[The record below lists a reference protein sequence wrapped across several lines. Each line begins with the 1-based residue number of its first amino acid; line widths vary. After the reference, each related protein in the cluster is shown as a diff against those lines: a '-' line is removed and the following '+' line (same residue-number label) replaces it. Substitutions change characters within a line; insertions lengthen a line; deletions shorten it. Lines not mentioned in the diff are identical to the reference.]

1 MRNAASHWSRYPE
14 LLTEDHALLDRLGT
28 VTEYPAGSP
37 LITQG
42 ERPEAL
48 LLLLEGSASVHLRRG
63 ENTLEVDR
71 VASGDLLGEMSFLSN
86 DLASASVSTLAP
98 SRVLRIQ
105 RSAVEQQAAVDPG
118 FAVRLYRGLARLI
131 AERMRERNTRL
142 FAQGPAPVDY
152 AAAWT
157 DTLASLRSI
166 QLPPVV
172 ERYVSAYEQVGHRG
186 AFLWRWCWRGVDET
200 TLPLVPEA
208 WKEHVLSTKLL
219 AIILNVLL
227 DDLAD
232 QRGSEQ
238 LLEAA
243 LTIPFHPQGKA
254 APAPEVPAEE
264 RRYFA
269 LIAELWHALEERVQ
283 ALPHHA
289 AYRPLYV
296 FDYQQVFN
304 SMRHSVLTRN
314 RPALH
319 NLAENRAYS
328 PHNMNMMV
336 FATIDLMTAPVV
348 ETELGAI
355 RETIWYAQSMGQ
367 IANMTATWRRE
378 VPARDFASRV
388 FVQALESG
396 VLTAE
401 QLETL
406 PPEEITARIESSGME
421 NLLLAEWREQRQR
434 LDVLMAR
441 VRSFDMARLIR
452 GVDTL
457 LGMHLAARGLI

>member
-1 MRNAASHWSRYPE
+1 MPTASPWSRYPE
-14 LLTEDHALLDRLGT
+14 LLQNDHALLDRIGT
-28 VTEYPAGSP
+28 VIEHPAGAT

-42 ERPEAL
+42 ERPGAL
-48 LLLLEGSASVHLRRG
+48 LLLLEGRVSITLRRDG
-63 ENTLEVDR
+63 GSVEIDQAEG
-71 VASGDLLGEMSFLSN
+71 GDLLGEMSFLGN
-86 DLASASVSTLAP
+86 DPASASVVALTA
-98 SRVLRIQ
+98 SRVLCIPRE
-105 RSAVEQQAAVDPG
+105 AVERQAASDPG
-118 FAVRLYRGLARLI
+118 FATRLYRGVARLI
-131 AERMRERNTRL
+131 AERLRERNARL
-142 FAQGPAPVDY
+142 FAQGPSPMDY

-166 QLPPVV
+166 RLPPVV
-172 ERYVSAYEQVGHRG
+172 ERYVAAYEEVGHRG

-200 TLPLVPEA
+200 TLPLVPED
-208 WKEHVLSTKLL
+208 WREHLLSTKLL

-232 QRGSEQ
+232 QRGSEA
-238 LLEAA
+238 LLETA
-243 LTIPFHPQGKA
+243 LSIPFHPQGRA
-254 APAPEVPAEE
+254 APRPEVPPEE
-264 RRYFA
+264 RRYFE
-269 LIAELWHALEERVQ
+269 LIGDLWHALEERVRE
-283 ALPHHA
+283 LPHHS

-304 SMRHSVLTRN
+304 SMRYSVLTRN

-336 FATIDLMTAPVV
+336 FATLDLMAAPVV
-348 ETELGAI
+348 ATELGTV
-355 RETIWYAQSMGQ
+355 REAVWYAQSMGQ

-388 FVQALESG
+388 FVQALDAG

-401 QLETL
+401 QLQGL

-421 NLLLAEWREQRQR
+421 ERLLAEWRDQRQR

-441 VRSFDMARLIR
+441 VRSFDMARLVR

>member
-1 MRNAASHWSRYPE
+1 MTMATSPWSRYPE
-14 LLTEDHALLDRLGT
+14 LLTSDHALL
-28 VTEYPAGSP
+28 EHIGSVVERPTGVP

-42 ERPEAL
+42 EQPDAL
-48 LLLLEGSASVHLRRG
+48 FLLLEGHAAITLRRG
-63 ENTLEVDR
+63 DTTVEVDR
-71 VASGDLLGEMSFLSN
+71 VGSGDLLGEISFLSG
-86 DLASASVSTLAP
+86 DRSSASVVPLEP
-98 SRVLRIQ
+98 CRVMRIQ
-105 RSAVEQQAAVDPG
+105 RAAVERQAASDPG
-118 FAVRLYRGLARLI
+118 FALRLYRGLARLT

-142 FAQGPAPVDY
+142 LSQEPAPVDY

-172 ERYVSAYEQVGHRG
+172 EQYITAYEQVGHRG

-200 TLPLVPEA
+200 TLPLVPAA
-208 WKEHVLSTKLL
+208 WKEHLLSTKLL

-238 LLEAA
+238 LLETA
-243 LTIPFHPQGKA
+243 LTIPFHPQGSA
-254 APAPEVPAEE
+254 APPPDVPPEE
-264 RRYFA
+264 RAYFA
-269 LIAELWHALEERVQ
+269 LIADLWHTLEARVNE
-283 ALPHHA
+283 LPHHG

-304 SMRHSVLTRN
+304 SMRYSVLTRN

-336 FATIDLMTAPVV
+336 FATLDLMTAPVV

-355 RETIWYAQSMGQ
+355 REAVWYAQSMGQ
-367 IANMTATWRRE
+367 MANMTATWRRE

-388 FVQALESG
+388 FVQALDAG

-401 QLETL
+401 QLQTL
-406 PPEEITARIESSGME
+406 SPEELTARIESSGME
-421 NLLLAEWREQRQR
+421 QRLLSEWREQRQR

-441 VRSFDMARLIR
+441 VRSFDMARLVR

>member
-1 MRNAASHWSRYPE
+1 MRTASHWSRYPE
-14 LLTEDHALLDRLGT
+14 LLTSDHALLDRIGT
-28 VTEYPAGSP
+28 VSDYPEGTT

-48 LLLLEGSASVHLRRG
+48 LLLLEGRAAILLGQV
-63 ENTLEVDR
+63 EVDR
-71 VASGDLLGEMSFLSN
+71 VARGDMLGEMSFLGN
-86 DLASASVSTLAP
+86 DPASASVVTLSA
-98 SRVLRIQ
+98 SRVLRIP
-105 RSAVEQQAAVDPG
+105 RAAVEQQAASDPG
-118 FAVRLYRGLARLI
+118 FAVRLYCGLALLI
-131 AERMRERNTRL
+131 AERLRERNRRL
-142 FAQGPAPVDY
+142 FTQELTAADY

-157 DTLASLRSI
+157 DTLTSLRSI
-166 QLPPVV
+166 QLPPIV
-172 ERYVSAYEQVGHRG
+172 ERYVAAYEEVGHRG

-200 TLPLVPEA
+200 TLPLVPED
-208 WKEHVLSTKLL
+208 WKEHLLSTKLL

-238 LLEAA
+238 LLESA
-243 LTIPFHPQGKA
+243 LSIPFHPQGRN
-254 APAPEVPAEE
+254 APPPEVPPEE

-269 LIAELWHALEERVQ
+269 LIADLWHAIEARVRE
-283 ALPHHA
+283 LRYHD

-304 SMRHSVLTRN
+304 SMRYSVLTRN

-336 FATIDLMTAPVV
+336 FATIDLMSAPV
-348 ETELGAI
+348 EASELGAI
-355 RETIWYAQSMGQ
+355 REGIWYAQSMGQ
-367 IANMTATWRRE
+367 IANMAATWRRE
-378 VPARDFASRV
+378 VVARDFASRV
-388 FVQALESG
+388 FVQALDAG
-396 VLTAE
+396 VLTAGE
-401 QLETL
+401 LQNL
-406 PPEEITARIESSGME
+406 PPEDITARIESSGME
-421 NLLLAEWREQRQR
+421 ERLLSEWTEQRRR
-434 LDVLMAR
+434 LDVLMSR
-441 VRSFDMARLIR
+441 VRSFDMVRLVR

>member
-1 MRNAASHWSRYPE
+1 VRIASPWSQYSE
-14 LLTEDHALLDRLGT
+14 LLSTDHALLDSLGT
-28 VTEYPAGSP
+28 VAVYPAGTP

-42 ERPEAL
+42 ARPDAL
-48 LLLLEGSASVHLRRG
+48 LLLLEGRAAISLQREDGPV
-63 ENTLEVDR
+63 EVDQ
-71 VASGDLLGEMSFLSN
+71 VGSGDILGEMSFLGDSP
-86 DLASASVSTLAP
+86 ASASVVTRSEC
-98 SRVLRIQ
+98 RVLRIPREAVHQ
-105 RSAVEQQAAVDPG
+105 RAATDPG
-118 FAVRLYRGLARLI
+118 FAARLYRGMARVI
-131 AERMRERNTRL
+131 AERLRERNTRL
-142 FAQGPAPVDY
+142 FSQEPSAVDY

-157 DTLASLRSI
+157 DTLAALRSI

-172 ERYVSAYEQVGHRG
+172 ERYVAAYEQVGHRS

-200 TLPLVPEA
+200 TLPVVPAE
-208 WKEHVLSTKLL
+208 WKEHLLSTKLL

-232 QRGSEQ
+232 QRGSET
-238 LLEAA
+238 LLETA
-243 LTIPFHPQGKA
+243 LSIPFHPQGRD
-254 APAPEVPAEE
+254 APAPRVPEEE

-269 LIAELWHALEERVQ
+269 LIAELWHALEERVH

-304 SMRHSVLTRN
+304 SMRYSVLTRN

-336 FATIDLMTAPVV
+336 FATLDLMTAPVRS
-348 ETELGAI
+348 EELGAI
-355 RETIWYAQSMGQ
+355 REAIWYAQSMGQ

-388 FVQALESG
+388 FVQALDAG

-401 QLETL
+401 ELQSL
-406 PPEEITARIESSGME
+406 PPEDITARIESSGME
-421 NLLLAEWREQRQR
+421 QLLLSEWREQRQR
-434 LDVLMAR
+434 LDVLMTR
-441 VRSFDMARLIR
+441 VRSFDMARLVR

>member
-1 MRNAASHWSRYPE
+1 MHDAASHWSRYPE
-14 LLTEDHALLDRLGT
+14 LLPEDHVLLDRLGT
-28 VTEYPAGSP
+28 VVEHPAGAT

-48 LLLLEGSASVHLRRG
+48 LLLLEGSASIHVRRG
-63 ENTLEVDR
+63 RGTQEVDR
-71 VASGDLLGEMSFLSN
+71 VAGGELLGEMSFLGN
-86 DLASASVSTLAP
+86 DPASASVITRSP
-98 SRVLRIQ
+98 GRVLHLR
-105 RSAVEQQAAVDPG
+105 RAAVEQQASMAPG
-118 FAVRLYRGLARLI
+118 FASRLYRGLARLI
-131 AERMRERNTRL
+131 AERLRERNARL
-142 FAQGPAPVDY
+142 FAQGLDSMDY

-157 DTLASLRSI
+157 DTLASLHAI
-166 QLPPVV
+166 QLPEVV
-172 ERYVSAYEQVGHRG
+172 AHYIAAYEEVGQRG
-186 AFLWRWCWRGVDET
+186 AFLWRWCWRGVAET
-200 TLPLVPEA
+200 ALPLVPEA
-208 WKEHVLSTKLL
+208 WREHVLSTKLL

-232 QRGSEQ
+232 QRGSEE
-238 LLEAA
+238 LLDAA
-243 LTIPFHPQGKA
+243 LSIPFHPGGRE
-254 APAPEVPAEE
+254 APLPRVPAEE

-269 LIAELWHALEERVQ
+269 LIAELWHVLEERVQ
-283 ALPHHA
+283 VLPLQHV
-289 AYRPLYV
+289 YRPLYR

-304 SMRHSVLTRN
+304 SMRYSVLTRN

-336 FATIDLMTAPVV
+336 FATLDLMTAPVE

-367 IANMTATWRRE
+367 LANMTATWRRE

-388 FVQALESG
+388 FVQALEAG
-396 VLTAE
+396 VLTAR
-401 QLETL
+401 QLQEL

-421 NLLLAEWREQRQR
+421 QLLLAEWREQRQR

-441 VRSFDMARLIR
+441 VRSFDMARLLR